1 MIART
6 RFLLVALGVGLV
18 IAALGTNGPAAGA
31 EVAPASGLALVA
43 RDAVAPA
50 APVVPA
56 EVVAAMQQE
65 RYTEAEAALDRLTAK
80 AKSADETAYYA
91 LIRGIAQRLD
101 NRADAARRTLG
112 DALKAAPKGAWTAKI
127 RYELATLELAS
138 GHADDAEALVRELA
152 EALLDGDRKDRLAEV
167 DHAFARKLL
176 KPDDPIT
183 APDPNAAYEL
193 LSRARGLAKGA
204 SLRASLLYAMARASQ
219 AAGNHGRA
227 IQDFQA
233 YLKEYPKG
241 ADRTATRY
249 HLGEAEWNVGQ
260 PLAAWRT
267 WTDLARDLGNA
278 KKPLDK
284 DDDSFR
290 ARALYQIA
298 QTYGILNPPDDT
310 NLNLGVA
317 ALRRFLQAYP
327 AHPWAVKAAYEIGA
341 SYLARGQSQPA
352 LEALNAFL
360 KGDEFRAEGDEAKR
374 DLAQLA
380 MTVTFQIGQILQS
393 QEKFVEAIAA
403 WTGYLAQ
410 YPNGPQ
416 SADALRA
423 ILDTE
428 LRIAD
433 DHLRREQY
441 DEARAAWQA
450 FVAKNPLDGR
460 VPEVL
465 LPSQVV
471 REAQSGATGTRP
483 EPQAK
488 PGPFPPETDAPVSG
502 DEYPQEHRRKQ
513 QRFPRNPSASSGRRP
528 AATGDTRHVPT
539 RERQRSDRG
548 TRRGR
553 GQLSLSGRR
562 LGPS

>member
-18 IAALGTNGPAAGA
+18 IVALGTNGPAAGA

-56 EVVAAMQQE
+56 EVVAATQQE
-65 RYTEAEAALDRLTAK
+65 RYTEAEAALDRLTTK

-193 LSRARGLAKGA
+193 LSQARGLAKGA

-241 ADRTATRY
+241 ADRTATRTI
-249 HLGEAEWNVGQ
+249 W
-260 PLAAWRT
+260 
-267 WTDLARDLGNA
+267 ARPSGTSASTL
-278 KKPLDK
+278 
-284 DDDSFR
+284 
-290 ARALYQIA
+290 
-298 QTYGILNPPDDT
+298 PP
-310 NLNLGVA
+310 
-317 ALRRFLQAYP
+317 
-327 AHPWAVKAAYEIGA
+327 GA
-341 SYLARGQSQPA
+341 
-352 LEALNAFL
+352 
-360 KGDEFRAEGDEAKR
+360 
-374 DLAQLA
+374 
-380 MTVTFQIGQILQS
+380 
-393 QEKFVEAIAA
+393 
-403 WTGYLAQ
+403 
-410 YPNGPQ
+410 
-416 SADALRA
+416 
-423 ILDTE
+423 
-428 LRIAD
+428 
-433 DHLRREQY
+433 
-441 DEARAAWQA
+441 
-450 FVAKNPLDGR
+450 
-460 VPEVL
+460 
-465 LPSQVV
+465 
-471 REAQSGATGTRP
+471 
-483 EPQAK
+483 
-488 PGPFPPETDAPVSG
+488 PGPTWPATSATPRRRSTRTTTRSAPARST
-502 DEYPQEHRRKQ
+502 RLRKLMA
-513 QRFPRNPSASSGRRP
+513 F
-528 AATGDTRHVPT
+528 
-539 RERQRSDRG
+539 
-548 TRRGR
+548 
-553 GQLSLSGRR
+553 
-562 LGPS
+562 